1 MQIQPECIPCIL
13 TMSITAIRKLGIEDG
28 AARELYG
35 KILDIPSLRGRSWN
49 ITSPEVL
56 EGVMRLM
63 VDATGK
69 EDPFREVKALQNR
82 RIMEI
87 VPFLKKILNEALD
100 PLHTAV
106 KLAILGNT
114 IDLMMG
120 DRPTDIENSITER
133 LKDPISETAYHTFRR
148 RLNACSSL
156 VYLGDNAGEIVFDR
170 LLMETIRERHDM
182 DMVFVVRS
190 VPTLNDATVNEA
202 QSVGIQEMAT
212 VIENGID
219 GPCPG
224 TVLPRCS
231 QEVRERIRAAD
242 MIISKGGGNFDALE
256 EEKGDVRDKI
266 TFMLLSKCGPY
277 CNYFGVNLHQPI
289 LAHLG
294 VHRRD
299 NVSSLS
305 LSPTLMHS

>member
-13 TMSITAIRKLGIEDG
+13 TMSITAMKKLGIDDG

-35 KILDIPSLRGRSWN
+35 RILEIPPLRGRSWDV
-49 ITSPEVL
+49 TSPEVL
-56 EGVMRLM
+56 EQVMHLM
-63 VDATGK
+63 MGATGDK
-69 EDPFREVKALQNR
+69 DPFREIKALQNR

-87 VPFLKKILNEALD
+87 VPFLKTILKEARD

-120 DRPTDIENSITER
+120 NRPTDIENSIVER
-133 LKDPISETAYHTFRR
+133 LKDPIPETAYLSFRR
-148 RLNACSSL
+148 RLNECRSL

-170 LLMETIRERHDM
+170 LLVETIRDRHNM
-182 DMVFVVRS
+182 EVVFVVRS

-202 QSVGIQEMAT
+202 RSVGIHEVAT
-212 VIENGID
+212 IVENGID

-224 TVLPRCS
+224 TVLHRCS
-231 QEVRERIRAAD
+231 QDVNDRIRTAD

-256 EEKGDVRDKI
+256 EEKGEIRDKI
-266 TFMLLSKCGPY
+266 TFMLLSKCAPY
-277 CNYFGVNLHQPI
+277 CHFFGVNLHRPI

-294 VHRRD
+294 QVY
-299 NVSSLS
+299 SGT
-305 LSPTLMHS
+305 P